1 MKSIKRTAMEIKEQT
16 ISQIERALKK
26 VANKLELNVTEQ
38 KPLTD
43 ILIQVK
49 QESGELMVFN
59 DDDEELTRCV
69 IEEWIENKDEDFYL
83 QIQSV
88 LKQAITNLKEKMEN
102 LPILKPYSFV
112 LIGEDKETIND
123 LYLVDDDTIMLDG
136 DLLKGL
142 DKDLDEFLNHL
153 LKD

>member
-1 MKSIKRTAMEIKEQT
+1 MEIKEQT

-112 LIGEDKETIND
+112 LIGGDKETIND

>member
-1 MKSIKRTAMEIKEQT
+1 MEIKEQT

-26 VANKLELNVTEQ
+26 VANKLELNVTEP

>member
-1 MKSIKRTAMEIKEQT
+1 MEIKEQT

-26 VANKLELNVTEQ
+26 IANKLELNVTEQ

>member
-1 MKSIKRTAMEIKEQT
+1 MEIKEQT

-26 VANKLELNVTEQ
+26 VANKLELNVSEQ

>member
-1 MKSIKRTAMEIKEQT
+1 MEIKEQT

-102 LPILKPYSFV
+102 LPMLKPYSFV

>member
-1 MKSIKRTAMEIKEQT
+1 MEIKEQT

-123 LYLVDDDTIMLDG
+123 LYLVDDDTIMLDS

>member
-1 MKSIKRTAMEIKEQT
+1 MEIKEQT

-83 QIQSV
+83 QIQRV

>member
-1 MKSIKRTAMEIKEQT
+1 MEIKEQT

-123 LYLVDDDTIMLDG
+123 LYHVDDDTIMLDG

>member
-1 MKSIKRTAMEIKEQT
+1 MEIKEQT

-59 DDDEELTRCV
+59 DDDEELTRCI

>member
-1 MKSIKRTAMEIKEQT
+1 MEIKEQT

-69 IEEWIENKDEDFYL
+69 IEEWIENKDKDFYL

-88 LKQAITNLKEKMEN
+88 LKQAITNLQEKMEN

>member
-1 MKSIKRTAMEIKEQT
+1 MEIKEQT

-69 IEEWIENKDEDFYL
+69 IEEWIENKDENFYL

>member
-1 MKSIKRTAMEIKEQT
+1 MEIQEQT

-26 VANKLELNVTEQ
+26 VANKLELNTTDQ

-43 ILIQVK
+43 ILIQIK

-69 IEEWIENKDEDFYL
+69 VEEWIENKDEDFYQ
-83 QIQSV
+83 QIQCV
-88 LKQAITNLKEKMEN
+88 LKQAITHLKDRMEN